1 MKWVTLMNYDR
12 IITTSFVG
20 PLVSALLLLCA
31 IPAQSA
37 DIATTTE
44 NSVGVSLSAYNY
56 EEPGYMSLKAT
67 TAGIEY
73 AGTYAFKTEWPE
85 QGLPWFIHGDLRYA
99 NGAADY
105 QSPISG
111 SISDTINWYA
121 EGRLLLGKD
130 FAFSNFVLAPYV
142 GVGLR
147 HSHND
152 LRRHP
157 RGYRRDTSY
166 VSIPVGVTHKTK
178 MPDLYV
184 LSTTVEYIHLLQG
197 LHKAKMSDFNATVG
211 DLSMKQKTGHGFR
224 LSTMARFG
232 NISFGPSLSYWKVA
246 DSNSDKGFKEPM
258 NKTYE
263 IGIKASYHF

>member
-1 MKWVTLMNYDR
+1 MYHDKFISMAFMR
-12 IITTSFVG
+12 S
-20 PLVSALLLLCA
+20 LVSVLFCLSSM
-31 IPAQSA
+31 PAKSA
-37 DIATTTE
+37 DIATTTG
-44 NSVGVSLSAYNY
+44 NSVGLSLSDYNY
-56 EEPGYMSLKAT
+56 EEPGYMNLKAAT
-67 TAGIEY
+67 VGIEY
-73 AGTYAFKTEWPE
+73 TGTYTFETEWPE
-85 QGLPWFIHGDLRYA
+85 RGMPWFIHGELRYA

-105 QSPISG
+105 RSPISG
-111 SISDTINWYA
+111 SINDTINRYT

-147 HSHND
+147 HLHND

-178 MPDLYV
+178 MPDLYL
-184 LSTTVEYIHLLQG
+184 LSSTVEYIHLLQG
-197 LHKAKMSDFNATVG
+197 LHKARMSDFNATVG

-246 DSNSDKGFKEPM
+246 DSNIDKGYVEPM
-258 NKTYE
+258 NKTHE
-263 IGIKASYHF
+263 IGIKAYYHFN